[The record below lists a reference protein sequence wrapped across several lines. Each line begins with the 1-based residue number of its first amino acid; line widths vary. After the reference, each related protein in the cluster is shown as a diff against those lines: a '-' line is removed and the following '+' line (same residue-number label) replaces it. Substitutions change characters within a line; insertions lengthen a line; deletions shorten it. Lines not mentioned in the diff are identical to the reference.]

1 MVKTTMLAAASVAA
15 ILQAMPAAQ
24 AAPVTCAIAGD
35 YQGQYDGPNDRGFLR
50 VSVASGDG
58 ALTGKAQS
66 AVTGEVFSVGGVL
79 NSDGTLAAGSAT
91 ASGAQLTGRFVP
103 NVGSGNWSKQV
114 PFTDGTQRTLS
125 GSWGVERIAHDDD
138 CE

>member
-1 MVKTTMLAAASVAA
+1 MKTAMLAAAGMAA
-15 ILQAMPAAQ
+15 IFQAATAAQ
-24 AAPVTCAIAGD
+24 AAPVVCAIAGD

-66 AVTGEVFSVGGVL
+66 AVTGEVFAVGGVL
-79 NSDGTLAAGSAT
+79 NADGTLAAGSAT

-103 NVGSGNWSKQV
+103 NVGSGNWSKLV
-114 PFTDGTQRTLS
+114 PYSDGTQRTLT
-125 GSWGVERIAHDDD
+125 GSWGVERIADDDD
-138 CE
+138 CQ